1 MDMNPKQT
9 LKALHLKEKEFKF
22 FYNKTSRTQKKWKDL
37 LPYVMALNIE
47 YPFT

>member
-1 MDMNPKQT
+1 MDMNPEQT
-9 LKALHLKEKEFKF
+9 QKALYFREKKTNFWQ
-22 FYNKTSRTQKKWKDL
+22 KTSRTQKKWKDL